1 MSFDPENEG
10 FKQVEQDM
18 MQRLQTF
25 FNEKISGLV
34 TVKDRS
40 ILEERNRFDSLN
52 ESMLEIQNE
61 KVALE
66 KEIERLQKL
75 SENDSHTI
83 NDLGSQVF
91 HKDAEIMA
99 LKNKVIASNQQLNIL
114 ANENCALKLQLQRN
128 IYFIPP
134 SQVQSQQSNFRIC
147 NRHVLS
153 NRHVLVNALNQQ
165 LATMKTELDSKYS
178 EIQKLKQQNEL
189 LTQSMKNTQT
199 TLLIEENEIN
209 HNSLID
215 SQAEEIESLKQK
227 INEFKL
233 NSDLSKTDKTQTN
246 DSEIQKFKLLLNE
259 KDSEIYQLLKGK
271 DNPNSGS
278 RGILC
283 INYIV

>member
-40 ILEERNRFDSLN
+40 LLEERNRFDSLN

-61 KVALE
+61 KAALE

-99 LKNKVIASNQQLNIL
+99 LKNEVIARNHQLNIL
-114 ANENCALKLQLQRN
+114 ANENGGLKLQLQRN

-134 SQVQSQQSNFRIC
+134 SQVQSQQS
-147 NRHVLS
+147 S
-153 NRHVLVNALNQQ
+153 VLVNALNQQ
-165 LATMKTELDSKYS
+165 LARMKTELDSKYS
-178 EIQKLKQQNEL
+178 EIQKLKQQNDL
-189 LTQSMKNTQT
+189 LTQSMRNTQT
-199 TLLIEENEIN
+199 TLLLEENEIN

-227 INEFKL
+227 INELKL
-233 NSDLSKTDKTQTN
+233 NSDLSKSETEETQTN
-246 DSEIQKFKLLLNE
+246 DCGIQEYELLLNE
-259 KDSEIYQLLKGK
+259 KDSEISQLLKGK
-271 DNPNSGS
+271 DN
-278 RGILC
+278 
-283 INYIV
+283 

>member
-52 ESMLEIQNE
+52 ESVVEIQNE
-61 KVALE
+61 KDALE

-99 LKNKVIASNQQLNIL
+99 LKNEVITRNQHLNIL

-128 IYFIPP
+128 IYFVPS
-134 SQVQSQQSNFRIC
+134 SQVQSQQSG
-147 NRHVLS
+147 
-153 NRHVLVNALNQQ
+153 VLVNALNQQ
-165 LATMKTELDSKYS
+165 LARMKTELDSKYS
-178 EIQKLKQQNEL
+178 EIQKLKKQNDL

-199 TLLIEENEIN
+199 TLLLEENEIN
-209 HNSLID
+209 HYSLID
-215 SQAEEIESLKQK
+215 SQAAEIESLKQK
-227 INEFKL
+227 INEIKF
-233 NSDLSKTDKTQTN
+233 NSDLSKSKTEETQTN
-246 DSEIQKFKLLLNE
+246 NCDIQEYKLLLNE
-259 KDSEIYQLLKGK
+259 KDSEISQLLKGR
-271 DNPNSGS
+271 DNLYLARS
-278 RGILC
+278 IT
-283 INYIV
+283 